1 MFRILFL
8 SGVLLLCGCSRT
20 TAGRSGRREVPLAR
34 IERGPLL
41 RIGAEEPC
49 DTAGQTGAKEREVR
63 KRWREDCWC
72 AWLWHKAAFRCQK
85 PRQGMAEGALI
96 NNYIVNGRPELCEL
110 NVMSELRIYVEFVGG
125 EYVHSRDLDRIG
137 QYRWPEGAD
146 REALFAR
153 FERIA
158 ALNWDTGFRG
168 EISAFPAFDT
178 MDCRKPNYGCC
189 IAEPI
194 REMHLY
200 CDQDFGEEYP
210 AGAPI
215 DALVE
220 VYSPCYD
227 AIIRSGYTDIERV
240 LLQPGACTEYRSK
253 RGGWKRL
260 DELTP
265 QDLRIFPA
273 SFYLILGD
281 PYYSQYTP
289 GYFCTTSEECPPD
302 CTEPGTGWK
311 DWEEEERHYT
321 LVVTL
326 ADGTELHSRTVP
338 VDSRKL
344 NLLVPHP
351 YL

>member
-1 MFRILFL
+1 M
-8 SGVLLLCGCSRT
+8 LLLAAAGCSRT

-34 IERGPLL
+34 IERGPLP
-41 RIGAEEPC
+41 RIGTEEPC
-49 DTAGQTGAKEREVR
+49 DTAGQTGTKEREVR
-63 KRWREDCWC
+63 KDWRKVRWD
-72 AWLWHKAAFRCQK
+72 AWLWNNAEYRYYK
-85 PRQGMAEGALI
+85 PRQDMAEGALV
-96 NNYIVNGRPELCEL
+96 NNYIVNGRPELSVF
-110 NVMSELRIYVEFVGG
+110 NIITELRIYVEFVGG

-178 MDCRKPNYGCC
+178 MDCQKPNYGCC

-200 CDQDFGEEYP
+200 CDQDFGEEHP

-273 SFYLILGD
+273 SFCLVLGD
-281 PYYSQYTP
+281 PYYSQYIP
-289 GYFCTTSEECPPD
+289 LWLNGIPEECPPSF
-302 CTEPGTGWK
+302 TVSGT
-311 DWEEEERHYT
+311 DYVEEEEPRHYT

-326 ADGTELHSRTVP
+326 ADGTELRSRTVP
-338 VDSRKL
+338 SDARKVGPL
-344 NLLVPHP
+344 H
-351 YL
+351 Y